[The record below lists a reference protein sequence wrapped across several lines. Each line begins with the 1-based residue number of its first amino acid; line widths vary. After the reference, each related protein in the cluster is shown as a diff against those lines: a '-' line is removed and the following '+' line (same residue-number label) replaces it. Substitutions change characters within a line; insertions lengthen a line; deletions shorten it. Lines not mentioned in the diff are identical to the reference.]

1 MNFSSP
7 SNCWTIINA
16 VEASIK
22 AKIAEHG
29 KKLSEWNISIYRG
42 ILTGYNEAFIID
54 SQKKEELIL
63 EDPKSAEIIRPILR
77 GRDVDRYKYN
87 FAGQY
92 LINVHNG
99 IKNTCTLPINIEKY
113 PAIKNHL
120 NRWLETLKDRQDQG
134 VTPYNLR
141 NCAYMDDFS
150 KPKIV
155 WARLMRIH
163 KSEKR
168 TFPRFCLVPEDMF
181 VVDSLCFFTG
191 SDLKYIVAFLNSSVA
206 AYYFLKNIA
215 ILDDGGMQMRQQFV
229 EDIPVPVIDER
240 CKVFEDIITL
250 YDYIKQQPDTVDTT
264 CVERKIDQLFYDMLG
279 LTKEEISMI
288 ELELQELESI
298 K

>member
-150 KPKIV
+150 KPKII
-155 WARLMRIH
+155 WKRIGS
-163 KSEKR
+163 KI
-168 TFPRFCLVPEDMF
+168 RFAYDNTGCYVLDSTCFATGPMVKYLVA
-181 VVDSLCFFTG
+181 
-191 SDLKYIVAFLNSSVA
+191 ILNSKLGNYMLQDSPKTGTGDLIISVQ
-206 AYYFLKNIA
+206 A
-215 ILDDGGMQMRQQFV
+215 IEPLL
-229 EDIPVPVIDER
+229 IPVPSEETRANIEQ
-240 CKVFEDIITL
+240 L
-250 YDYIKQQPDTVDTT
+250 VDGILKETA
-264 CVERKIDQLFYDMLG
+264 EEKLLEKEIKIDQIVFELYNLND
-279 LTKEEISMI
+279 EEKRYI
-288 ELELQELESI
+288 ESI
-298 K
+298 I